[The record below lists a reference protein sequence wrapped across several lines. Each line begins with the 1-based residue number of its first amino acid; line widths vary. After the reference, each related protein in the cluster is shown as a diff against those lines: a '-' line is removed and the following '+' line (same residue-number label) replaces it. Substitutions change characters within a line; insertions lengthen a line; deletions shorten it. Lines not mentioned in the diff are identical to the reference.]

1 MMNEQQKPLELLN
14 LQQIPKLSWKLLSE
28 GVNSSRS
35 ALHTPCLATTGE
47 HGPSVR
53 TVVLRHWD
61 EEQRMLACHTD
72 IRSAKIREA
81 EADSRASW
89 LFYDPG
95 RRLQLRLAGQLSVHI
110 HDDFADA
117 CWSETTAM
125 GRACYNTE
133 FKPGQHISRPA
144 LAPDRISDEKE
155 ARMARSQFAVIAC
168 RFEFLDWL
176 LLSAKGH
183 RRAQFHW
190 RVDKLEASWVTP

>member
-1 MMNEQQKPLELLN
+1 MNEQQKPLELLN
-14 LQQIPKLSWKLLSE
+14 LQQIPKLSWKLLRE

-89 LFYDPG
+89 LFYDPE
-95 RRLQLRLAGQLSVHI
+95 RRLQLRLAGKLSVHVD
-110 HDDFADA
+110 DDFADA
-117 CWSETTAM
+117 CWDETTAM

-133 FKPGQHISRPA
+133 SRPGQHVSRPA
-144 LAPDRISDEKE
+144 VAPGRISDEKQ

-190 RVDKLEASWVTP
+190 RADKLESSWVTP